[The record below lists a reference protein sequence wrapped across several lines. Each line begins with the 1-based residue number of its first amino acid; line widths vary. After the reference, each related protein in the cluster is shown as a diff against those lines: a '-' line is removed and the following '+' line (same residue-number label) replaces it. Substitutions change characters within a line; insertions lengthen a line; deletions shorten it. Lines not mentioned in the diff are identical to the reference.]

1 MDSIKNIPLEPRFAV
16 STAVRV
22 MLDGYKV
29 NGGNGL
35 STLQFCEAQIKYMLD
50 NGISA
55 NHPIVD
61 EYRMAADRER
71 MKL

>member
-1 MDSIKNIPLEPRFAV
+1 MDSIATIPIAPKFAV

-29 NGGNGL
+29 NGGRGL
-35 STLQFCEAQIKYMLD
+35 STLQFCEAQIKYLLE

-55 NHPIVD
+55 NHPVVD
-61 EYRMAADRER
+61 EYRAAADKER